1 MLRGTLSRFAER
13 PRCPGECPG
22 AHRDW
27 YKKDPETFEEIQSSV
42 VEDFFDKVAINEFV
56 SF

>member
-1 MLRGTLSRFAER
+1 MPEGV
-13 PRCPGECPG
+13 PG

>member
-1 MLRGTLSRFAER
+1 LN
-13 PRCPGECPG
+13 
-22 AHRDW
+22 
-27 YKKDPETFEEIQSSV
+27 KKDPETFEEIQSSV